1 MSLGARDNDAREPCV
16 SAFVAGGL
24 HTNDDSTHGG
34 VVDMNASLRTIATLL
49 VAAAAANAQGSAP
62 QVSADS
68 PTLVVPGGTTILTQ
82 LERPLSTRTAHVGD
96 TVYLQT
102 SHPLLVNDTVI
113 IPAGTYLEATVA
125 AATAHGLATRELEV
139 RMRLARLVFANGY
152 VLTTADSV
160 VGRSASDADVRDDGL
175 GTGASIATA
184 AIPVAGI
191 VIGAVS
197 NGLFGAFIGGGLGSA
212 ISPIVALAGGSNARM
227 DAGSPLYITLENSL
241 AIDVR
246 RATASAPARSAQF
259 IVRRPAPQQELT
271 CYNPGTPGTPDVII
285 PGAPGT
291 PGMGD
296 IPPTPPSPPTVIPGV
311 PGTPGYWYRCR

>member
-1 MSLGARDNDAREPCV
+1 
-16 SAFVAGGL
+16 
-24 HTNDDSTHGG
+24 
-34 VVDMNASLRTIATLL
+34 MNRPLRTIATLL
-49 VAAAAANAQGSAP
+49 VAAAAAKAQSSSP
-62 QVSADS
+62 QVSVDS
-68 PTLVVPGGTTILTQ
+68 PTLVVRGGTTILTQ
-82 LERPLSTRTAHVGD
+82 LERPLSTRTAHSGD

-113 IPAGTYLEATVA
+113 IPAGTYLEATLA
-125 AATAHGLATRELEV
+125 AATAHGLTTRELEL

-152 VLTTADSV
+152 VVTTADSV
-160 VGRSASDADVRDDGL
+160 VGRSTNDADVRDDGL
-175 GTGASIATA
+175 GTSSSIATA

-197 NGLFGAFIGGGLGSA
+197 SGRVGALVGGALGSA
-212 ISPIVALAGGSNARM
+212 ISAVVALAGGSNARM

-246 RATASAPARSAQF
+246 RATAFAPARSAQL
-259 IVRRPAPQQELT
+259 IVRRPAPEQELT

-296 IPPTPPSPPTVIPGV
+296 IPPTPPSPPTVIPGM